1 MNQINENDDY
11 IEDDEY
17 EPIGYDPEE
26 FVNSMVQEFKATDT
40 MKKELI
46 RSADDRVRETKW
58 ALQRAG
64 LPTDA
69 LQSVSQEIR
78 FQADKLGINL
88 PAYTDLILK
97 MVVDNTLQRE
107 LRRPRKERVYTI
119 SSINQILQ
127 ELDIKESCWESYYNV
142 AGIAV

>member
-1 MNQINENDDY
+1 MIQTGGNDDY
-11 IEDDEY
+11 MEDNEY
-17 EPIGYDPEE
+17 EPIGYDPDEYM
-26 FVNSMVQEFKATDT
+26 NSMVQEFKATDS
-40 MKKELI
+40 MKKELL
-46 RSADDRVRETKW
+46 RSADERVKETKW

-69 LQSVSQEIR
+69 LQSVPQEIR

-88 PAYTDLILK
+88 PAYTDLMLK

-107 LRRPRKERVYTI
+107 LRHPRKGKVYTI
-119 SSINQILQ
+119 SSLNQILQ
-127 ELDIKESCWESYYNV
+127 ELGIKESCWEIYYNL